1 MKLEKRDPVKKNSAD
16 AKHRLLQSICIKGV
30 GFEIYIEFFPSL
42 SDISWLFDSSRKQNG
57 MATVIY
63 CCVKL
68 LGWVRTGELGS

>member
-42 SDISWLFDSSRKQNG
+42 SDIS
-57 MATVIY
+57 
-63 CCVKL
+63 
-68 LGWVRTGELGS
+68 